1 MNDLETVE
9 QDLKHADAMIDL
21 FRESMAEGTEMDM
34 ANFNRI
40 IERACRGAMEL
51 PPDEAPVVKPQLAQL
66 LNRLNDVKQ
75 DLEQLGAQQRK
86 SDVGADGAGGPA
98 N

>member
-21 FRESMAEGTEMDM
+21 FRESMTEGTEMDM

-51 PPDEAPVVKPQLAQL
+51 PPDEAPLVRPRLAQL

-75 DLEQLGAQQRK
+75 DLEQLGAERRE
-86 SDVGADGAGGPA
+86 SDASADAAGEPA